1 MTGYLCLAFTHLSS
15 MSQDAFSHAWLYPRI
30 LFAYWMSHLLF
41 PASLICQSALI
52 DRCCVHI
59 VHKRFSLPWNLP
71 ISLCWLARELRGSF
85 FSTSHL
91 CSDYRWALSFL
102 ALYVGA
108 GDQAQV
114 LTLIGHAL
122 SGPSHLSSPSCYVLK
137 AYWLSETQL
146 WGMEH
151 CFLCSCP
158 SSLLFSPPGDQKAAI
173 AMASKDAGKVPG
185 RPGCLITRLKLHS
198 PALRWSWLTWPEE
211 ERRKKIETRGA
222 VVMLTNDQALSITT
236 T

>member
-1 MTGYLCLAFTHLSS
+1 MFTVSCIPVPRNNTLRLKYSYKYLGHIARLVPRLAYSLKPHYFKFFHVTGYLCLAFTHLSS
-15 MSQDAFSHAWLYPRI
+15 VSQDAFSHAWLYPRI

-122 SGPSHLSSPSCYVLK
+122 SGPSHLSSPSLCLK
-137 AYWLSETQL
+137 GILAFWDAVVGNGAL
-146 WGMEH
+146 
-151 CFLCSCP
+151 F
-158 SSLLFSPPGDQKAAI
+158 SLLLSFFI
-173 AMASKDAGKVPG
+173 AVLSSWGSG
-185 RPGCLITRLKLHS
+185 SCHS
-198 PALRWSWLTWPEE
+198 H
-211 ERRKKIETRGA
+211 GF
-222 VVMLTNDQALSITT
+222 
-236 T
+236 